1 MITMSRYCRLIT
13 SLLLAMT
20 SIAASA
26 TTPEQLVR
34 DAAKQIGVTLTYD
47 PSYRR
52 LDYPNGDAPRNTG
65 VCTDVVIRAYRD
77 AYGFDLQRA
86 VHEDMRKHFSRYP
99 KNWGLRG
106 PDRNIDHRRVP
117 NLMRFLQRQ
126 GASLTVSKDAADYQT
141 GDIVTWN
148 LGGGITHI
156 GLVDSGFVPGTKRPL
171 VIHNIGAGTV
181 REDILFRY
189 TVTGHYR
196 WSPAVSPATDQD
208 SRGLPAPR
216 DAAAQR

>member
-1 MITMSRYCRLIT
+1 MTGLNLCRFTFT
-13 SLLLAMT
+13 SLLMLAACAT
-20 SIAASA
+20 VSA

-34 DAAKQIGVTLTYD
+34 EAAEQIGVTLTYD

-52 LDYPNGDAPRNTG
+52 LDYPNGDAPRSTG

-86 VHEDMRKHFSRYP
+86 VHEDMRANFSLYP
-99 KNWGLRG
+99 KIWGLRK

-117 NLMRFLQRQ
+117 NLMRYLQRQ
-126 GASLTVSKDAADYQT
+126 GASLTVSQNASDYRT

-148 LGGGITHI
+148 LGGAITHI
-156 GLVDSGFVPGTKRPL
+156 GLIDSSVVVGTKRPL
-171 VIHNIGAGTV
+171 VIHNIGAGAV

-189 TVTGHYR
+189 TITGHYR
-196 WSPAVSPATDQD
+196 WSPSSAATPN

-216 DAAAQR
+216 DAAARH